1 MPRRLLLAAAL
12 LLGAAPLAAQSPA
25 GGDTAA
31 VVAAAQRVLD
41 AINRRDSVL
50 ARASL
55 VPGAQFVSWRG
66 DTVATRARV
75 QRDSAFV
82 SQIGDPKNP
91 RMLERM
97 WEPTVLIH
105 GTIATVWAPYDFHID
120 GKWSHCGVD
129 VFQLVR
135 LGDGWKVAALSYTV
149 ERTGCPP
156 SPLGAPR
163 S

>member
-1 MPRRLLLAAAL
+1 MSRRLLLAAAL
-12 LLGAAPLAAQSPA
+12 PLAAAPAAAQSPTA
-25 GGDTAA
+25 ADTAA

-50 ARASL
+50 ARAAL

-66 DTVATRARV
+66 DTVATRARI

-82 SQIGDPKNP
+82 AQIGDPTGP

-97 WEPTVLIH
+97 WAPTVLIH
-105 GTIATVWAPYDFHID
+105 GSLATVWAPYDFHID

-129 VFQLVR
+129 VFQLAR
-135 LGDGWKVAALSYTV
+135 MGAEWKVTALSYTF
-149 ERTGCPP
+149 ERTGCQP

-163 S
+163 P